1 MEIPP
6 YKTVAAIIQC
16 HREVLGLE
24 QIDQIETA
32 LLGQGEA
39 NLNVLV
45 TVNQAQRFNL
55 RIGLREAE
63 SERTLQ
69 REYDVLQLVPAGI
82 GPRAFVVDLSR
93 TQLNQPYMLL
103 DYLAGELKTAWD
115 RADLEAHTRTL
126 ARLHQQT
133 FAQHRAIG
141 QLSDAPYGFLHRFE
155 TGVSYWQTHHPALF
169 DIPVVQ
175 RLLPAIRQ
183 LVSANTDLF
192 ARLQRFTPVH
202 GDAHPLNILFQSD
215 RVCYIDWEW
224 AAIGDP
230 AQDIAMLGW
239 DVATAWQMELRG
251 ERLDGFLAAYLALEP
266 DETLRER
273 RDLWDV
279 SPHPDPQRHDRETDL
294 HRTADRDLFDTAV
307 LVARRETW

>member
-103 DYLAGELKTAWD
+103 DYLAGELKTASSGTEVIQVTPGTSPETS
-115 RADLEAHTRTL
+115 RRTRVPSPGCTS
-126 ARLHQQT
+126 R
-133 FAQHRAIG
+133 RS
-141 QLSDAPYGFLHRFE
+141 LS
-155 TGVSYWQTHHPALF
+155 TG
-169 DIPVVQ
+169 
-175 RLLPAIRQ
+175 Q
-183 LVSANTDLF
+183 LVSSPTRPTVSCIVSRQGSATGRPIIPRSLIFRLCSACCQLF
-192 ARLQRFTPVH
+192 ASL
-202 GDAHPLNILFQSD
+202 
-215 RVCYIDWEW
+215 
-224 AAIGDP
+224 
-230 AQDIAMLGW
+230 
-239 DVATAWQMELRG
+239 
-251 ERLDGFLAAYLALEP
+251 
-266 DETLRER
+266 
-273 RDLWDV
+273 
-279 SPHPDPQRHDRETDL
+279 
-294 HRTADRDLFDTAV
+294 
-307 LVARRETW
+307 